1 MVIKPLLQKTPL
13 AYTLLPIAWL
23 YEGLVGLRRWLY
35 RRGFLTV
42 HRVPVPV
49 VVVGNVV
56 AGGAGKTPTVMALV
70 RHFQA
75 QNKKVGIVS
84 RGYGRKTKDCR
95 EVQPDASPTDVGDE
109 PLLIRQSTHA
119 PVFVAPTRLAACATL
134 ILAYPDTDL
143 IICDDGL
150 QHYSLHR
157 DVEICVFDNRGIG
170 NGWLLPAGMLREP
183 WHSNRALNPRF
194 LILHTGNQ
202 PALEQGFTAQRRLA
216 DYAIA
221 QDGSRV
227 LLTDLAQSQQ
237 PLAALAGIA
246 QPEAFFAMLRERG
259 VPIVET
265 IALPDHYDFD
275 SYTCKLDKHY
285 RLICTEKDAPKLW
298 RIAPDAL
305 AVPLEFTPESAF
317 FAALDSALHS
327 FLKPY

>member
-1 MVIKPLLQKTPL
+1 M
-13 AYTLLPIAWL
+13 
-23 YEGLVGLRRWLY
+23 
-35 RRGFLTV
+35 
-42 HRVPVPV
+42 
-49 VVVGNVV
+49 
-56 AGGAGKTPTVMALV
+56 
-70 RHFQA
+70 
-75 QNKKVGIVS
+75 
-84 RGYGRKTKDCR
+84 
-95 EVQPDASPTDVGDE
+95 
-109 PLLIRQSTHA
+109 
-119 PVFVAPTRLAACATL
+119 
-134 ILAYPDTDL
+134 
-143 IICDDGL
+143 
-150 QHYSLHR
+150 
-157 DVEICVFDNRGIG
+157 
-170 NGWLLPAGMLREP
+170 
-183 WHSNRALNPRF
+183 
-194 LILHTGNQ
+194 
-202 PALEQGFTAQRRLA
+202 EQGFTAQCRLA

-221 QDGSRV
+221 PDGSRV
-227 LLTDLAQSQQ
+227 PLTDLAQSQQ